1 MVELRFKEKQL
12 NDLRDGI
19 NRWRSRPDLKQPLE
33 KRIKWIEEHA
43 PAGPVYVETDPF
55 RYVVYAS

>member
-19 NRWRSRPDLKQPLE
+19 NRWRSRPDLMQPLE
-33 KRIKWIEEHA
+33 KGSNGLKNTPRQ
-43 PAGPVYVETDPF
+43 DPCTLKLTPF
-55 RYVVYAS
+55 DM

>member
-19 NRWRSRPDLKQPLE
+19 NRWRSRPDLMQPLE
-33 KRIKWIEEHA
+33 KK
-43 PAGPVYVETDPF
+43 DQMD
-55 RYVVYAS
+55 